1 MTWQAKW
8 LGASSIPCY
17 HLEDVILLFY
27 SINHSTKSNIS
38 ELSLPDFVPFSE
50 KKLYML
56 YRMYMGGYITWL
68 NISLHRILPA
78 NPNERS
84 VRVSTVS
91 AVGKFVL

>member
-1 MTWQAKW
+1 
-8 LGASSIPCY
+8 
-17 HLEDVILLFY
+17 
-27 SINHSTKSNIS
+27 
-38 ELSLPDFVPFSE
+38 
-50 KKLYML
+50 
-56 YRMYMGGYITWL
+56 MGGYITWL